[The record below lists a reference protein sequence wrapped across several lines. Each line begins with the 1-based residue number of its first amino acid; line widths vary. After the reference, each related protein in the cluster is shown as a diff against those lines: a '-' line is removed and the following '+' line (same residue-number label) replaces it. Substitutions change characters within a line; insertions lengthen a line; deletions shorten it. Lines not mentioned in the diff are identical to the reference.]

1 MGGFASRK
9 AKQLIENATYISS
22 IELLL
27 ILNAKDFL
35 SLTSSPALERIMDK
49 IKEKITPLTVDRYF
63 APDVELAKQI
73 LLSNLRII

>member
-27 ILNAKDFL
+27 VLNAKDFL
-35 SLTSSPALERIMDK
+35 SLTSSPVLEKIMDK
-49 IKEKITPLTVDRYF
+49 VK
-63 APDVELAKQI
+63 
-73 LLSNLRII
+73 